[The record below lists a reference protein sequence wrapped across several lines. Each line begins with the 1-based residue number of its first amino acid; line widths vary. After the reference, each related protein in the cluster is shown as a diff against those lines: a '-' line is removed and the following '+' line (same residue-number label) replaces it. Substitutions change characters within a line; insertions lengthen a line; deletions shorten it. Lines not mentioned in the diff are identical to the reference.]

1 MYDFSDYTT
10 FKKLFR
16 DLYYRK
22 MAIDESESKQEE
34 FNSVLGV
41 LSDYTPRNKKY
52 TEAKNKLLDNAKNF
66 YEWRE
71 KIIKGFKNGIFPL
84 NYNDVVEEQARYEE
98 EEKNIRN
105 ENGLIDYEKLERLI
119 DLKERDISEEL
130 VRKYFLVQY
139 LVALL
144 EKLKTSKNNP
154 ERNKIQVNVIKSGL
168 RDFKKEIG
176 KMSEEEREIENLNGI
191 VDVVE
196 NILEFNRQQQQ

>member
-1 MYDFSDYTT
+1 M
-10 FKKLFR
+10 K
-16 DLYYRK
+16 
-22 MAIDESESKQEE
+22 
-34 FNSVLGV
+34 
-41 LSDYTPRNKKY
+41 
-52 TEAKNKLLDNAKNF
+52 
-66 YEWRE
+66 
-71 KIIKGFKNGIFPL
+71 
-84 NYNDVVEEQARYEE
+84 
-98 EEKNIRN
+98 KNIRN
-105 ENGLIDYEKLERLI
+105 ENGLVDYKNLERLI
-119 DLKERDISEEL
+119 DLKERDISDEL